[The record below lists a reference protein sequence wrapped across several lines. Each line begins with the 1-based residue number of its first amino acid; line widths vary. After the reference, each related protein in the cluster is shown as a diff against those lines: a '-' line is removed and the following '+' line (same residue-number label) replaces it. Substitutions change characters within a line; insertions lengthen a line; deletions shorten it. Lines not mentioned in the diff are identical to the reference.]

1 MYKSSNCGKDTVR
14 GDKMNKEKLTALFKS
29 KGFYLSL
36 LTGVL
41 AVFAICFVCLNTPS
55 VKKEKS
61 NGTDLTKMSS
71 EKTEKTK
78 NTGKEASSNVA
89 KNEKAESDNKKNIT
103 SNTKESDTTKQ
114 TTNEKNS
121 VAVVKQNDSKINAS
135 LKFNEEKGL
144 AWPVKGNVLM
154 KYSMD
159 RGVYFATLGQYKCN
173 PAIIIDAKVGDTVK
187 SAAKGK
193 VTKVANDDETGLTVT
208 MDIGSG
214 YKLVY
219 GQLQKLT
226 VKKGD
231 IVNEGQ
237 KIGTVAQPTKYY
249 VVEGGNLYFKVLDND
264 ETVNPML
271 LLR

>member
-1 MYKSSNCGKDTVR
+1 MS
-14 GDKMNKEKLTALFKS
+14 KEKLTTLFKS

-41 AVFAICFVCLNTPS
+41 AVFAICFVVLNTTS
-55 VKKEKS
+55 VKKQ
-61 NGTDLTKMSS
+61 NNGGTDLAKMSS
-71 EKTEKTK
+71 EETEKTK
-78 NTGKEASSNVA
+78 NTGKEANSNAA
-89 KNEKAESDNKKNIT
+89 KNETAQPDKQTNIKN
-103 SNTKESDTTKQ
+103 NTKDTKQATTKKD
-114 TTNEKNS
+114 ES
-121 VAVVKQNDSKINAS
+121 VAVTKQDNAKVNAN

-173 PAIIIDAKVGDTVK
+173 PAIIIDAKVGDPVK
-187 SAAKGK
+187 SAAAGK
-193 VTKVANDDETGLTVT
+193 ITSITKDEETGLTVT
-208 MDIGSG
+208 MDIGNN

-219 GQLQKLT
+219 GQLQKLQ

-231 IVNEGQ
+231 IVKEGQ

-249 VVEGGNLYFKVLDND
+249 VVEGGNLYFKVLEHE